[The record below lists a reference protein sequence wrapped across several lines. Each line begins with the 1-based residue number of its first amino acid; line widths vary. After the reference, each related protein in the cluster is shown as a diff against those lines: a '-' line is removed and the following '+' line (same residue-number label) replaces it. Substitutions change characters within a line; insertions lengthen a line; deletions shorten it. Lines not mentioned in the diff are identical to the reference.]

1 MEKIN
6 SKLNINLSENGNLYL
21 TVYAVYGKKLD
32 TDSQLQKINMFT
44 TEDKANEIA
53 KFWRE
58 VMNYDIAFTIQEIV
72 FIQ

>member
-6 SKLNINLSENGNLYL
+6 SKLDINLSENGNLYL

-32 TDSQLQKINMFT
+32 TDGELHKISLFS
-44 TEDKANEIA
+44 TEDAAQQNA
-53 KFWRE
+53 RFWRST
-58 VMNYDIAFTIQEIV
+58 MNYDIVFTLQEIV